1 LRVFALAPTMAR
13 MEEHAPQEE
22 PSQRL
27 SLARVALGSLVAVLF
42 AAATVVAAIL
52 SFDLNPVGP
61 VVVAVATI
69 GGGSYAARRVD
80 DPAFKAAAIGLV
92 IGGLAAVLLWPLFSV
107 DSPTI
112 Q

>member
-1 LRVFALAPTMAR
+1 MAS
-13 MEEHAPQEE
+13 MEQHAPQEE
-22 PSQRL
+22 RPRPPSVGRIL
-27 SLARVALGSLVAVLF
+27 LGSVVAVLF

-52 SFDLNPVGP
+52 SFDVNPAGP

-69 GGGSYAARRVD
+69 GGGSYAVRRVD

-92 IGGLAAVLLWPLFSV
+92 VGGLAAVLLWPLFNV

>member
-1 LRVFALAPTMAR
+1 MAA

-22 PSQRL
+22 RSRPVSVGRIL
-27 SLARVALGSLVAVLF
+27 LGSVVAVLF

-52 SFDLNPVGP
+52 SFEVNPAGP
-61 VVVAVATI
+61 VLVAVATI

-92 IGGLAAVLLWPLFSV
+92 VGGLAAVLLWPLFNV

>member
-1 LRVFALAPTMAR
+1 
-13 MEEHAPQEE
+13 
-22 PSQRL
+22 
-27 SLARVALGSLVAVLF
+27 
-42 AAATVVAAIL
+42 
-52 SFDLNPVGP
+52 

-69 GGGSYAARRVD
+69 GGGSYAVRRVD

-92 IGGLAAVLLWPLFSV
+92 VGGLAAVLLWPLFNV

>member
-1 LRVFALAPTMAR
+1 MAP

-22 PSQRL
+22 RSRPL
-27 SLARVALGSLVAVLF
+27 SVGRIVLGSVVAVLF

-52 SFDLNPVGP
+52 TFDINPAGP

-69 GGGSYAARRVD
+69 GGGSYAVRRVD
-80 DPAFKAAAIGLV
+80 DPALKAAAIGLV
-92 IGGLAAVLLWPLFSV
+92 VGGLAAVLLWPLFNV

>member
-1 LRVFALAPTMAR
+1 MAPV
-13 MEEHAPQEE
+13 EEHVPQQE
-22 PSQRL
+22 PSRPL
-27 SLARVALGSLVAVLF
+27 SVGRVVLGSFVAVLF

-52 SFDLNPVGP
+52 TFDVNPAGP
-61 VVVAVATI
+61 VLVAVAAI
-69 GGGSYAARRVD
+69 GSGSYAVRRVD

-92 IGGLAAVLLWPLFSV
+92 VGGLAAVLLWPLFNV